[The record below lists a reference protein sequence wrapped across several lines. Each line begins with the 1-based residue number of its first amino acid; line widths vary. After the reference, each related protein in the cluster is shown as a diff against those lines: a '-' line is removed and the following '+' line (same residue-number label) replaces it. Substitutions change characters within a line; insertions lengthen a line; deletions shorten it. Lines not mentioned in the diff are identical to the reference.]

1 VIRYLLFFC
10 MSFLCG
16 CMVKHDAVL
25 AEEDQA
31 DGLVGYLSEQKRC
44 VGAWRSV
51 IDDWVENGGG
61 IRSTVSETRQ
71 ALARDEKSKLALII
85 RQVWKKQ
92 SRLVSVDHRKAALI
106 FDTVASREMTEECSS
121 IIWLQA
127 LLVEPTGVIPED
139 VMASLLAEA
148 PIEVRDDSRKFG
160 QWLSY
165 ELLTPEPG
173 WQKAH

>member
-1 VIRYLLFFC
+1 MNKYLLFFC
-10 MSFLCG
+10 AVFLCG

-25 AEEDQA
+25 AEEGQA

-44 VGAWRSV
+44 VSAWRSV

-71 ALARDEKSKLALII
+71 AIARDERSKLALII
-85 RQVWKKQ
+85 RQVWKRQ
-92 SRLVSVDHRKAALI
+92 SRSVSVDHRKTALI

-127 LLVEPTGVIPED
+127 LLVEPTGVIPEN

-160 QWLSY
+160 LWLSY

-173 WQKAH
+173 WRKEH